1 MHGTTSYIV
10 DALQVLK
17 MINPS
22 VFNAD
27 RSQESIAVVV
37 LSAGLSE
44 VDKRCIERSVKG
56 CGRGS
61 TTDNRYFLK
70 EDIESDV
77 RSLSGLS
84 KSKLRKRRCCTI
96 NVNDLEKQTLRQ
108 GMR

>member
-1 MHGTTSYIV
+1 
-10 DALQVLK
+10 

-27 RSQESIAVVV
+27 RSQEFIAVVVDNV
-37 LSAGLSE
+37 LSAGLSQ
-44 VDKRCIERSVKG
+44 VIETSVKG

-70 EDIESDV
+70 EDIESEV

-84 KSKLRKRRCCTI
+84 KSKLCKRRCTI
-96 NVNDLEKQTLRQ
+96 NLNDLEKQTVLNLRQ
-108 GMR
+108 GMC